1 MAQARAGTVQQE
13 REEVFAALQYAASF
27 HCLVEEWQ
35 DCEEL
40 EPKPQEKWTF
50 ANKKGEAQKHH
61 TEWCA
66 IAHKYRCVRCG
77 RSSKNMK
84 MQGKCVGPKWLT
96 EDSTHKLGRS
106 RRAMEVS
113 TRNGAEGK
121 FHLWTRMFIGIRKA
135 KETEETS
142 VVGDGENS
150 GMEEEFVVC
159 EHIKEIEKEQSPS
172 TMCLKRETER
182 RRKDGGVELHPE
194 CSR

>member
-1 MAQARAGTVQQE
+1 MVRKQTTPICAYGLGSKCRSSESIAGGNEEADELAKGAMLDRGFMAQARAGTVQQE

-27 HCLVEEWQ
+27 HCLVEELQ

-50 ANKKGEAQKHH
+50 ANKKGKAQKHH

-66 IAHKYRCVRCG
+66 KAHKYRCVRCG

-84 MQGKCVGPKWLT
+84 MQGTCVGPKWLT

-121 FHLWTRMFIGIRKA
+121 FP
-135 KETEETS
+135 S
-142 VVGDGENS
+142 VDEDVHRNQESKGN
-150 GMEEEFVVC
+150 
-159 EHIKEIEKEQSPS
+159 
-172 TMCLKRETER
+172 
-182 RRKDGGVELHPE
+182 GGNN
-194 CSR
+194 CRWRW

>member
-27 HCLVEEWQ
+27 HCLVEELQ

-50 ANKKGEAQKHH
+50 ANKKGKAQKHH

-84 MQGKCVGPKWLT
+84 MHGTCVGPKWLT

-113 TRNGAEGK
+113 TRNGAEGGK
-121 FHLWTRMFIGIRKA
+121 FPSVDEDVHRNRGKQRERRKQLSLEMVKILGWRRSLSCANRSRKLKKSRVIRKQ
-135 KETEETS
+135 K
-142 VVGDGENS
+142 
-150 GMEEEFVVC
+150 
-159 EHIKEIEKEQSPS
+159 
-172 TMCLKRETER
+172 R
-182 RRKDGGVELHPE
+182 RRKKEE
-194 CSR
+194 Q

>member
-27 HCLVEEWQ
+27 HCLVEELQ

-50 ANKKGEAQKHH
+50 ANKKGKAQKHH

-77 RSSKNMK
+77 KSSKNMK
-84 MQGKCVGPKWLT
+84 MHGTCEGPKWLT

-121 FHLWTRMFIGIRKA
+121 FPSVDEDVHRNQESKGNGGNNCRSLEMVNILGWRRSLSCANISRKLKKSRVIRKP
-135 KETEETS
+135 K
-142 VVGDGENS
+142 
-150 GMEEEFVVC
+150 
-159 EHIKEIEKEQSPS
+159 
-172 TMCLKRETER
+172 R
-182 RRKDGGVELHPE
+182 RRKKEE
-194 CSR
+194 Q

>member
-27 HCLVEEWQ
+27 HCLVEELQ

-50 ANKKGEAQKHH
+50 ANKKGKAQKHH
-61 TEWCA
+61 TKWCA
-66 IAHKYRCVRCG
+66 IAHKNRCVRCG

-84 MQGKCVGPKWLT
+84 MHGTCEGPKWLT

-121 FHLWTRMFIGIRKA
+121 FP
-135 KETEETS
+135 S
-142 VVGDGENS
+142 VDEDVHRNQESKGN
-150 GMEEEFVVC
+150 
-159 EHIKEIEKEQSPS
+159 
-172 TMCLKRETER
+172 
-182 RRKDGGVELHPE
+182 GGNN
-194 CSR
+194 CRWRW